1 MKLLKPFLGAQKITR
16 FIGNLKYNILA
27 PSNFFLLTNR
37 SQRSVGNTNLWKMF
51 LGLFSMVLHL
61 SGFWLFVFSGSQS
74 EKWELQNPIHI
85 KIIRKIDQWPC
96 NWCLD
101 LRKMCFSKSWRSLRD
116 VHRDN
121 MQSSDLDILCKL
133 ILKYPAKNK
142 ITDVREIIGRL
153 HLDYFVIRETELNSS
168 FPSTQFHIGG
178 Y

>member
-1 MKLLKPFLGAQKITR
+1 M
-16 FIGNLKYNILA
+16 
-27 PSNFFLLTNR
+27 
-37 SQRSVGNTNLWKMF
+37 
-51 LGLFSMVLHL
+51 
-61 SGFWLFVFSGSQS
+61 
-74 EKWELQNPIHI
+74 
-85 KIIRKIDQWPC
+85 
-96 NWCLD
+96 
-101 LRKMCFSKSWRSLRD
+101 
-116 VHRDN
+116 HRDN